1 MSTRTRTTHL
11 LVLALAVALLF
22 TCCSEQGVST
32 NAPVWPSEGWQGS
45 TPEAQGMDSDL
56 LADMLASIK
65 EQDDAIDSVTIV
77 RDGYLVLD
85 ASKYP
90 FQPDSRH
97 IIHSCTKSIVSILIG
112 IAIDKGFIAGV
123 DASIYE
129 LFPDRDLEN
138 LEARKAA
145 MTLEHVLT
153 MATGWECRDSYLY
166 DWRGLGQMRE
176 SDDWVRFVLDLPM
189 VEEPGE
195 RFEYCNGAAFLLSA
209 IIQETTSKSALAFAE
224 EHLFGPL
231 GIVDVDWPAN
241 PHGINMGWGD
251 LHMRPHDMAKIG
263 LLMLHGGSWDGKQIV
278 STAWVEASTSHQIDA
293 TLQDGYGYQW
303 WVASDDLFMAL
314 GYAGQFIF
322 VIPDKDLVAV
332 FTSHLEDRDFYTP
345 QRLLEDYIIPA
356 VEPAGELPADPGGIT
371 RLEGAIKELAN
382 P

>member
-1 MSTRTRTTHL
+1 MSTRTRTTL
-11 LVLALAVALLF
+11 LLMLALAVAILI
-22 TCCSEQGVST
+22 TCCSEQVPST
-32 NAPVWPSEGWQGS
+32 NTPVWPIEGWQPS
-45 TPEAQGMDSDL
+45 TPETQGMDSDL
-56 LADMLASIK
+56 LADMLAAIK
-65 EQDDAIDSVTIV
+65 EQDYAIDSVTIA

-112 IAIDKGFIAGV
+112 IAIDEGYISGV
-123 DASIYE
+123 DARVYD
-129 LFPDRDLEN
+129 LFPERHLEN

-166 DWRGLGQMRE
+166 DWRGLRQMRE

-189 VEEPGE
+189 AEEPGD
-195 RFEYCNGAAFLLSA
+195 RFEYCNGASFLLSA
-209 IIQETTSKSALAFAE
+209 IIRETTSMSALAFAE

-231 GIVDVDWPAN
+231 GIVDVEWPAN
-241 PHGINMGWGD
+241 PQGINIGWGE

-263 LLMLHGGSWDGKQIV
+263 LLALRGGSWDGEQIV
-278 STAWVEASTSHQIDA
+278 STAWVKASTRHQIDA

-303 WVASDDLFMAL
+303 WVAGDDLFMAL

-322 VIPDKDLVAV
+322 VMPDMDLVAV

-345 QRLLEDYIIPA
+345 QTLLEDYIIPA
-356 VEPAGELPADPGGIT
+356 VDPAGELPGNPDGMT
-371 RLEGAIKELAN
+371 RLEGAVKALAS